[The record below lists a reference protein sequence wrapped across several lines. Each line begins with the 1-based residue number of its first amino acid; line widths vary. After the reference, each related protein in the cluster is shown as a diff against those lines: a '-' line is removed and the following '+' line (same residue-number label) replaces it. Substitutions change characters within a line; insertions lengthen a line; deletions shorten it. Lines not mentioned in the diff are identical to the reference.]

1 MPRVIDRL
9 DSLRL
14 KAEKAD
20 EAGCANDDECNHP
33 LFAAEAVE
41 PVPGIRWRGGDAKPN
56 VL

>member
-14 KAEKAD
+14 KAEEAD
-20 EAGCANDDECNHP
+20 EAGSANDDERDHP

-41 PVPGIRWRGGDAKPN
+41 PVPGIRWRGGDAQPN